1 MRIDMKPQVSV
12 VVTCYNYGKFVAEC
26 LDSLQ
31 KQTFSDFEVIVV
43 DDGSTDNS
51 AEQIR
56 PFLQDSR
63 FHYIKQKNGGQAN
76 AKNRGIKESKAELI
90 AFLDADDQWK
100 PEKIEK
106 QIPLFARQEVGVVYS
121 RASHIDTEG
130 RPLPMASP
138 GQYLHPCRGKLTEY
152 LIYDNFV
159 PFSSAIVRRECFDAF
174 GIFNE
179 SLAMGIDWD
188 LWLRFSTRYQFDY
201 CEESLLVYRIGH
213 SGQMSK
219 NLLERI
225 RCADRIVARFL
236 IEFPKVLPDTV
247 VNDATYYSYC
257 LRGYVLRN
265 YGIAY
270 SLKYYGQAILLFPL
284 RKKAYL
290 ELVKTMIETLI
301 GR

>member
-1 MRIDMKPQVSV
+1 MKPQVSV

-26 LDSLQ
+26 LETLQ

-43 DDGSTDNS
+43 DDGSTDKS
-51 AEQIR
+51 AEQIYPYLKDR
-56 PFLQDSR
+56 R
-63 FHYIKQKNGGQAN
+63 FRYIKQKNGGQAN

-100 PEKIEK
+100 LEKLAK

-130 RPLPMASP
+130 KPLPMSSP
-138 GQYLHPCRGKLTEY
+138 GQYLHPRRGKLTEY

-159 PFSSAIVRRECFDAF
+159 PFSSVIVRKHCFDAF

-188 LWLRFSTRYQFDY
+188 LWLRFSTKVHFDY
-201 CEESLLVYRIGH
+201 IDKKLLLYRVGH
-213 SGQMSK
+213 SGQMSE

-225 RCADRIVARFL
+225 RCADRIVAKFL
-236 IEFPKVLPDTV
+236 IEFPEMLSDTV

-270 SLKYYGQAILLFPL
+270 PLKYYGKAILLFPL

-290 ELVKTMIETLI
+290 GLVKTMIKTLI

>member
-1 MRIDMKPQVSV
+1 MKPIVSV
-12 VVTCYNYGKFVAEC
+12 VVTCYNYGKFVAGC

-63 FHYIKQKNGGQAN
+63 FRYIKQKNWGQAN

-100 PEKIEK
+100 PKKLEK

-130 RPLPMASP
+130 KPLPMVSS
-138 GQYLHPCRGKLTEY
+138 GQYLHPRRGKLTEY
-152 LIYDNFV
+152 LIYDNFI
-159 PFSSAIVRRECFDAF
+159 PFSSVIVRKDCFDAF

-188 LWLRFSTRYQFDY
+188 LWLRFSTKVYFDY
-201 CEESLLVYRIGH
+201 IDKKLLLYRVGH
-213 SGQMSK
+213 SDQMSK
-219 NLLERI
+219 NLLERF
-225 RCADRIVARFL
+225 RCADKIVAKFL
-236 IEFPKVLPDTV
+236 MEFPKVLPDTV

-257 LRGYVLRN
+257 LRGYALRN

-270 SLKYYGQAILLFPL
+270 PLKYYGQAILLFPL

-290 ELVKTMIETLI
+290 GLVKTMVKTLI
-301 GR
+301 GK